1 MPLRLRTL
9 TLGLCLLPW
18 SGDDCT
24 SAAWLC
30 LLADLSALESAH
42 VHNCEVV
49 INNIIECLD
58 LYESDRSGLGW
69 ATFSPRLT
77 PHLCRLTAY
86 RCHAEILEVLDT
98 WPAGF
103 LWRVFVGFQDTEEDA
118 SRLALPAMSA
128 SARRA
133 TAASACV
140 QA

>member
-9 TLGLCLLPW
+9 TLGQCLLPW
-18 SGDDCT
+18 AGDDGT
-24 SAAWLC
+24 SAAWLG

-77 PHLCRLTAY
+77 PPPPPPPPPSPPP
-86 RCHAEILEVLDT
+86 
-98 WPAGF
+98 PAPPSPPPPPPPPSPLPLFFRFPLF
-103 LWRVFVGFQDTEEDA
+103 LPPPPHRGGV
-118 SRLALPAMSA
+118 R
-128 SARRA
+128 
-133 TAASACV
+133 
-140 QA
+140 